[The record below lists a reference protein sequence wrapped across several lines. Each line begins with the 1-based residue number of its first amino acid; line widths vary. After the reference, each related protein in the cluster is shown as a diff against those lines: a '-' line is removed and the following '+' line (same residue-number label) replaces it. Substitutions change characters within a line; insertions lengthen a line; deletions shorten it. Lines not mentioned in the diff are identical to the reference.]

1 MKRRLGVVGLLMV
14 FAVLGA
20 VAIAGAPGF
29 SRVYALP
36 SSGDLSITNTEANAI
51 WRPCV
56 VSVICTNAVVRTVT
70 IYRLNSGM
78 EYAVG
83 RTTAVSLSYV
93 YQFTANYYTAVSN
106 GIKVTVRPACTGLVE
121 VICE

>member
-1 MKRRLGVVGLLMV
+1 MKRLLGFVGLFVLA
-14 FAVLGA
+14 AVLAA
-20 VAIAGAPGF
+20 VAVAGVTGF

-36 SSGDLSITNTEANAI
+36 SSGDLSITNTEANAV

-56 VSVICTNAVVRTVT
+56 LSVICTNATLRTVT
-70 IYRLNSGM
+70 VYRLNGGM
-78 EYAVG
+78 EYPVG
-83 RTTAVSLSYV
+83 RTTASSLSYV